1 MNILFVCT
9 GNVCR
14 SPIAESLL
22 RRKFLDNNIDG
33 KVDSAGFEPRTINE
47 TPDHRA
53 IAAAKKHGL
62 VLEGHSRIF
71 VKKDFIDYD
80 KIYVMDTKNY
90 RDVIELAS
98 NDNYKEKVD
107 YLLNVVSPGSNKTI
121 PDPIYSGV
129 SNFDELFDI
138 LDNATNEII
147 KMILKNK

>member
-14 SPIAESLL
+14 SPIAEALL

-47 TPDHRA
+47 APDHRA

-62 VLEGHSRIF
+62 ELKGHARIF
-71 VKKDFIDYD
+71 VKRDFVDYD

-90 RDVIELAS
+90 RDVIELTR
-98 NDNYKEKVD
+98 NDNEKEKVD
-107 YLLNVVSPGSNKTI
+107 YLLNVAFPGTNKVI

-129 SNFDELFDI
+129 SNFDELFNI
-138 LDNATNEII
+138 LDNATDAIVKII
-147 KMILKNK
+147 LSNK